1 MYVLIKVNILN
12 REIAAITVVS
22 GQSVEVKDSLG
33 ASQVKGHV
41 EQFNGNTFIS
51 YEVSVTSY
59 FLAKYIFTNIR
70 IVRAIRWRNKV
81 PCGFY

>member
-51 YEVSVTSY
+51 YEVSVNSY
-59 FLAKYIFTNIR
+59 FLAKYILQQYLYS
-70 IVRAIRWRNKV
+70 WRNKV
-81 PCGFY
+81 EK